1 MGLFKVNDWFDVFNS
16 RVPKIDFRPRMA
28 AYGLSMAEH
37 NSILNKMEFITREM
51 RIGEKKTLMPF
62 QKGIL
67 NNITAIKMLYA
78 DLKEMHNISYLL
90 TYRLNQDPLEMF
102 FGMMRAKGGLFDHPT
117 ALHFKYRLRNI
128 LLGRNESIMS
138 KNANVQEDEDGDA
151 PMEIDLTTVNV
162 VEDTVLLEDDMANTD
177 NLSEDLGSVTS
188 NLLKDLAISK
198 SPENEP
204 DEELLSELEY
214 DGLEHLSGYILY
226 RLHNKIPQMTEKYC
240 DSKNTN
246 FTWTNQLTRRR
257 EGYKNQI

>member
-1 MGLFKVNDWFDVFNS
+1 
-16 RVPKIDFRPRMA
+16 MA

-37 NSILNKMEFITREM
+37 DRILNKMEFITREM
-51 RIGEKKTLMPF
+51 RIGGKKTLLPF

-67 NNITAIKMLYA
+67 NNITALKMLYA
-78 DLKEMHNISYLL
+78 DLKERHNISYLL

-151 PMEIDLTTVNV
+151 PMEIDLTSVDV
-162 VEDTVLLEDDMANTD
+162 VEDKILLEDD
-177 NLSEDLGSVTS
+177 LCEDLGSVTS
-188 NLLKDLAISK
+188 NLLKDLDINEFPA
-198 SPENEP
+198 NEP
-204 DEELLSELEY
+204 DEDFLSDLEY

-226 RLHNKIPQMTEKYC
+226 RLHNKIPQIADKYC
-240 DSKNTN
+240 DSKNTS
-246 FTWTNQLTRRR
+246 FTWKNQLTRQW
-257 EGYKNQI
+257 EYIF